1 MTTTEP
7 LNANPAPT
15 ADVLLAKSLRWNKK
29 PAVRWIGIPALAL
42 AIFGVYHVNRGFWAD
57 VKRAENAVDRFHGQ
71 FNAGSIN
78 QIYEESSGGFRD
90 ATREK
95 DFVELV
101 STVRR
106 KLGNVIDSKREA
118 DMSEN
123 TRNEF
128 TTLNVT
134 YRTAFTQGQ
143 GEEKFVWQIKD
154 GKALL
159 RNYTIN
165 SRDLILK

>member
-1 MTTTEP
+1 MK
-7 LNANPAPT
+7 
-15 ADVLLAKSLRWNKK
+15 LAE
-29 PAVRWIGIPALAL
+29 
-42 AIFGVYHVNRGFWAD
+42 D
-57 VKRAENAVDRFHGQ
+57 AVDRFHEQ
-71 FNAGSIN
+71 FNASTLN
-78 QIYEESSGGFRD
+78 QIYEESAGPSRD
-90 ATREK
+90 AASREE
-95 DFVELV
+95 FVEFV

-106 KLGNVIDSKREA
+106 KLGNVVDSKREP

-134 YRTAFTQGQ
+134 YRTTFAQGQ
-143 GEEKFVWQIKD
+143 GEEKFVWQIKN

-159 RNYTIN
+159 LNYTIS